1 MSRKSLYRR
10 LSDRFDQERFL
21 LIVLILGSGLALAE
35 TFRFDISSAARF
47 PRLTGS
53 VVFVGALLLFF
64 SKYLPGPLRAAVEES
79 AGVFEADEEFEKR
92 QQEVEGR
99 QQSGDDETEADAA
112 DTEADAADTDR
123 NELSTVGRPIHDSVF
138 TGLIATGYAALGFTI
153 GILWATPLFV
163 VAYGYWFKLPRY
175 LTAVLAV
182 AGFAI
187 AYGFMSVLGV
197 PLDRGELL
205 VTSGV
210 F

>member
-10 LSDRFDQERFL
+10 ISERFDQERFL
-21 LIVLILGSGLALAE
+21 QIILILGSGLALAE

-64 SKYLPGPLRAAVEES
+64 SKYLPAPLRLAVEES
-79 AGVFEADEEFEKR
+79 ADVFDADEEFEKR

-99 QQSGDDETEADAA
+99 QQSEDGATEAVTDA
-112 DTEADAADTDR
+112 DR

-138 TGLIATGYAALGFTI
+138 TGVIATGYAALGFAI
-153 GILWATPLFV
+153 GILWATPIFV
-163 VAYGYWFKLPRY
+163 VVYGYWFKLPRY
-175 LTAVLAV
+175 LTAVLAAV
-182 AGFAI
+182 GFGI
-187 AYGFMSVLGV
+187 AFGFMSVLGV
-197 PLDRGELL
+197 PLDRGQLF

>member
-1 MSRKSLYRR
+1 MSRKSLYRQI
-10 LSDRFDQERFL
+10 SERFDQERFL
-21 LIVLILGSGLALAE
+21 QIILILGSGLALAE

-64 SKYLPGPLRAAVEES
+64 SKYLPAPLRLAVEES
-79 AGVFEADEEFEKR
+79 ADVFDADEEFEKR

-99 QQSGDDETEADAA
+99 QQSEDGATEAVTDA
-112 DTEADAADTDR
+112 DR

-138 TGLIATGYAALGFTI
+138 TGVIATGYAALGFAI
-153 GILWATPLFV
+153 GILWATPIFV
-163 VAYGYWFKLPRY
+163 VVYGYWFKLPRY
-175 LTAVLAV
+175 LTAVLAAV
-182 AGFAI
+182 GFGI
-187 AYGFMSVLGV
+187 AFGFMSVLGV
-197 PLDRGELL
+197 PLDRGQLF

>member
-1 MSRKSLYRR
+1 MSRNSLYRQ
-10 LSDRFDQERFL
+10 LSERFDQERFL
-21 LIVLILGSGLALAE
+21 LIVFILGSGIALAE

-53 VVFVGALLLFF
+53 VVLVGALLLFF

-92 QQEVEGR
+92 QQQTEDR
-99 QQSGDDETEADAA
+99 QQEGADETESDAA
-112 DTEADAADTDR
+112 ETDR

-138 TGLIATGYAALGFTI
+138 TGLIATGYAALGFTV
-153 GILWATPLFV
+153 GILWATPIFV
-163 VAYGYWFKLPRY
+163 VVYGYWFKLPRY
-175 LTAVLAV
+175 LTAVLALV
-182 AGFAI
+182 GFAI
-187 AYGFMSVLGV
+187 AYGFMTVLGV

>member
-10 LSDRFDQERFL
+10 ISERFDQERFL
-21 LIVLILGSGLALAE
+21 QIILILGSGLALAE

-64 SKYLPGPLRAAVEES
+64 SKYLPAPLRLAVEES
-79 AGVFEADEEFEKR
+79 ADVFDADEEFEKR

-99 QQSGDDETEADAA
+99 QQSEDGATEAVTDA
-112 DTEADAADTDR
+112 DR

-138 TGLIATGYAALGFTI
+138 TGVIATGYAALGFAI
-153 GILWATPLFV
+153 GILWATPIFV
-163 VAYGYWFKLPRY
+163 VVYGYWFKLPRY
-175 LTAVLAV
+175 LTAVLAAV
-182 AGFAI
+182 GFRI
-187 AYGFMSVLGV
+187 AFGFMSVLGV
-197 PLDRGELL
+197 PLDRGQLF

>member
-1 MSRKSLYRR
+1 MSRNSLYRR
-10 LSDRFDQERFL
+10 LSERFDQERFL
-21 LIVLILGSGLALAE
+21 LIVFILGSGIALAE

-64 SKYLPGPLRAAVEES
+64 SKYLPGPIRAAVEES
-79 AGVFEADEEFEKR
+79 SSVFEADEEFEKR
-92 QQEVEGR
+92 QQKTTDQQQEGR
-99 QQSGDDETEADAA
+99 GTTEPDAA
-112 DTEADAADTDR
+112 ETDR

-138 TGLIATGYAALGFTI
+138 TGLIATGYAALGFAI
-153 GILWATPLFV
+153 GILWATPIFV
-163 VAYGYWFKLPRY
+163 VVYGYWFKLPRY

-182 AGFAI
+182 IGFAI

-197 PLDRGELL
+197 PLDRGQLL